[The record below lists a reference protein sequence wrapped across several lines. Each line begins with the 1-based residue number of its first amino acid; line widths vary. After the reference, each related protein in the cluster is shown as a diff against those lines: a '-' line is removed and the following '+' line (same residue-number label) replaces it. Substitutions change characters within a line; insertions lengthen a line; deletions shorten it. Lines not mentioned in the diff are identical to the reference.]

1 MLENISNNSFILANI
16 DAEQAVLGSVLISP
30 KTLSRIAEL
39 LKADYFYLPKHKTLF
54 ELYIKTL
61 DKYQQIDI
69 NLLKE
74 EIVASKYNDFDITY
88 LNELARQACSPTL
101 VEHYIKI
108 IQDKFKLRQLI
119 KACDDTIAKI
129 KENEE
134 PDELLINLEKVIFE
148 IGQGMNEEKIS
159 SVGKILQGVLTIL
172 EERFEGIT
180 PLVGLSTGYN
190 ELDGIIGGFAPSN
203 YIVIAGRPGLGKT
216 SFALNLAYNI
226 AKRHEP
232 VLFFTLEAEHHML
245 VHNILCSVAGVNT
258 FLARKGNL
266 SIEERMELNK
276 AASILEDLPL
286 YIDNSKNI
294 TPFELR
300 LIARKCRKQY
310 GIKAIF
316 IDYLQLINGTSGGL
330 YGATRIE
337 NRQQEIAFISR
348 SLKILATELNI
359 PVIAVAQLS
368 RSVES
373 REGHRP
379 LLSDLRESGAIE
391 QDADIVLFL
400 FREDYY
406 LREQTPPEKKGI
418 CEIIVAKNRYGPTD
432 TAYLKFNLPT
442 MKFES
447 LNTFSNMKIQI

>member
-1 MLENISNNSFILANI
+1 MVENITNNSFFLANI

-30 KTLSRIAEL
+30 KTLPTLLTL
-39 LKADYFYLPKHKTLF
+39 LKPDYFYLPKHKSLF
-54 ELYIKTL
+54 EVYIKIF
-61 DKYQQIDI
+61 DKYQQMDI

-74 EIVASKYNDFDITY
+74 EIFASKNNDIDIEY
-88 LNELARQACSPTL
+88 LNELARQSCSPTM
-101 VEHYIKI
+101 VEYYAKI
-108 IQDKFKLRQLI
+108 IKDKFKLRQLL
-119 KACDDTIAKI
+119 KACDDTIRRI

-134 PDELLINLEKVIFE
+134 ADSLLLDLEKVIFE
-148 IGQGMNEEKIS
+148 ISQGDSEEKVL

-172 EERFEGIT
+172 EERLEGVT
-180 PLVGLSTGYN
+180 PLVGLSTGFPA
-190 ELDGIIGGFAPSN
+190 LDEIIGGFAPSN

-226 AKRHEP
+226 AKKGDP
-232 VLFFTLEAEHHML
+232 VLFFTLESEYHMI
-245 VHNILCSVAGVNT
+245 VHNILCSVAGVNA
-258 FLARKGNL
+258 FLARKGCL
-266 SIEERMELNK
+266 SLEERTELNR
-276 AASILEDLPL
+276 AASILEDLPI

-300 LIARKCRKQY
+300 LISRKCRKQY

-316 IDYLQLINGTSGGL
+316 IDYLQLISGGSGAV
-330 YGATRIE
+330 YGVSRIE
-337 NRQQEIAFISR
+337 NRQQEIAYVSR

-406 LREQTPPEKKGI
+406 LREQTPPEKKGL
-418 CEIIVAKNRYGPTD
+418 CEVIVAKNRYGPTD
-432 TAYLKFNLPT
+432 TAILKFNLPT

-447 LNTFSNMKIQI
+447 LDEHSNIKIPI